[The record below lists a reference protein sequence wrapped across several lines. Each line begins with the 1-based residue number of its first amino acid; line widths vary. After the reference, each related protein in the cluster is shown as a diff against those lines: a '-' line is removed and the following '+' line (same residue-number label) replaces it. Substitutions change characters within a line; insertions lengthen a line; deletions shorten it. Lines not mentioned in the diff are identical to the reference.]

1 MLPARRSPHDREIV
15 RLALPA
21 FGALAAEPL
30 YILVDTAIVGH
41 LGTNPLAGLAVAGT
55 VLTAT
60 FAIFNFLA
68 YSTTGAVARQVGAGN
83 RRAAAE
89 NGVDGLWL
97 ATGLGIGLA
106 VLGLAFA
113 PVIVDVMGASVR
125 VHPFAE
131 TYLRISILGAPAL
144 LITLAG
150 AGYLRG
156 LQDTRTTLVIAV
168 VSNAANVVIELFF
181 VYGLD
186 LGIAGSAWGTVLAQY
201 GAALA
206 YVAIT
211 ARSVRRE
218 HASVRPQAA
227 GIRASASV
235 GGRLVVR
242 TGSLLAAFLAATAI
256 ASRIGDDDVAAHQ
269 IAFQVFLFLGLSL
282 DALAIAGQAMIGR
295 FLGAENAGEA
305 RAAARRMI
313 EWGIAVGVVFGVLLA
328 VLRPA
333 IVPLFTPDSDVQ
345 ALALQ
350 VLLIVAAMQPLNAV
364 VFVLDGIL
372 IGAGGGGRARVRR
385 RAVVALGRAGPVD
398 GRPVRRHGC
407 PLRRFPLAGDG
418 RGASRLISSGL
429 HHPLRR
435 GFLPVMSDQW
445 DQQAPTI
452 NLREPDDLDLEE

>member
-68 YSTTGAVARQVGAGN
+68 YSTTGAVARQVGEGN

-89 NGVDGLWL
+89 QGVDGFWL
-97 ATGLGIGLA
+97 AAGLGVGLT
-106 VLGLAFA
+106 VLGLALS
-113 PVIVDVMGASVR
+113 PLIVDAMGASSH
-125 VHPFAE
+125 VHPCAD
-131 TYLRISILGAPAL
+131 TYLRTSILGAPAL

-150 AGYLRG
+150 AGYMRG
-156 LQDTRTTLVIAV
+156 LQDTRATLLIALAA
-168 VSNAANVVIELFF
+168 NAANIVIEVAF

-201 GAALA
+201 GAAMA
-206 YVAIT
+206 YIVIA
-211 ARSVRRE
+211 ARIVRLE

-227 GIRASASV
+227 GIRATARV
-235 GGRLVVR
+235 GVRLVIR

-282 DALAIAGQAMIGR
+282 DALAIAGQAMSDGSSAPRTPGR
-295 FLGAENAGEA
+295 PAPR
-305 RAAARRMI
+305 RAA
-313 EWGIAVGVVFGVLLA
+313 
-328 VLRPA
+328 
-333 IVPLFTPDSDVQ
+333 
-345 ALALQ
+345 
-350 VLLIVAAMQPLNAV
+350 
-364 VFVLDGIL
+364 
-372 IGAGGGGRARVRR
+372 
-385 RAVVALGRAGPVD
+385 
-398 GRPVRRHGC
+398 C
-407 PLRRFPLAGDG
+407 
-418 RGASRLISSGL
+418 SSG
-429 HHPLRR
+429 
-435 GFLPVMSDQW
+435 V
-445 DQQAPTI
+445 
-452 NLREPDDLDLEE
+452 

>member
-1 MLPARRSPHDREIV
+1 VIPVRRSSHDREIL
-15 RLALPA
+15 RLAVPA

-30 YILVDTAIVGH
+30 YILVDTAIVGR

-55 VLTAT
+55 ILTAT

-89 NGVDGLWL
+89 LGVDGLWL
-97 ATGLGIGLA
+97 ATGLGLA
-106 VLGLAFA
+106 LTLLGLVFA
-113 PVIVDVMGASVR
+113 PVVVDAMGASDR

-168 VSNAANVVIELFF
+168 ASNAFNVVIEIVF

-186 LGIAGSAWGTVLAQY
+186 FGIAGSAWGTVLAQY

-206 YVAIT
+206 YLAIA
-211 ARSVRRE
+211 ARAVRRE

-227 GIRASASV
+227 GIRAAARV
-235 GGRLVVR
+235 GGRLVIR

-256 ASRIGDDDVAAHQ
+256 AARIGDDDVAAHQ

-282 DALAIAGQAMIGR
+282 DALAIAGQAMVGR
-295 FLGAENAGEA
+295 FLGADDAGEA
-305 RAAARRMI
+305 RVAARRMI
-313 EWGIAVGVVFGVLLA
+313 EWGIAVGVVFAVLLA
-328 VLRPA
+328 VLRPVV
-333 IVPLFTPDSDVQ
+333 VPLFTADPDVQ
-345 ALALQ
+345 DLALQ

-364 VFVLDGIL
+364 VFVLDGVL
-372 IGAGGGGRARVRR
+372 IGAGDVTYLAAAMLVATLGVFAPAAAAVLVLGGGLLWLWGALALWMGARCVGMATRFAGSRWQVTGAVRA
-385 RAVVALGRAGPVD
+385 A
-398 GRPVRRHGC
+398 
-407 PLRRFPLAGDG
+407 
-418 RGASRLISSGL
+418 
-429 HHPLRR
+429 
-435 GFLPVMSDQW
+435 
-445 DQQAPTI
+445 
-452 NLREPDDLDLEE
+452 

>member
-1 MLPARRSPHDREIV
+1 MLPVRRSPHDREIV

-21 FGALAAEPL
+21 LGALAAEPL

-68 YSTTGAVARQVGAGN
+68 YSTTGAAARQVGAGN

-89 NGVDGLWL
+89 IGIDGMWL
-97 ATGLGIGLA
+97 AAGLGLVLV
-106 VLGLAFA
+106 VLGVTLA
-113 PVIVDVMGASVR
+113 PVVVDVMGASAR

-144 LITLAG
+144 LLTLAG

-168 VSNAANVVIELFF
+168 ASNAFNLVIEIVF

-206 YVAIT
+206 YIAIT
-211 ARSVRRE
+211 ARAVRRE

-227 GIRASASV
+227 GILETAST
-235 GGRLVVR
+235 GGRLVIR

-269 IAFQVFLFLGLSL
+269 IAFQLFLFLGLSL
-282 DALAIAGQAMIGR
+282 DALAIAGQAMVGR
-295 FLGAENAGEA
+295 FLGAEDADEA
-305 RAAARRMI
+305 RAAARRML
-313 EWGIAVGVVFGVLLA
+313 EWGVAVGVVFGVLLA
-328 VLRPA
+328 VLRPV
-333 IVPLFTPDSDVQ
+333 IVPLFTPDADVQ
-345 ALALQ
+345 DLALQ
-350 VLLIVAAMQPLNAV
+350 VLLILAAMQPLNAV

-372 IGAGGGGRARVRR
+372 IGAGDVTYLAAAMLVATLGVFAPAAAAVLVFDGGLLWLWGALALWMGARLVGMAPRFAGSR
-385 RAVVALGRAGPVD
+385 WQVTGAVRAV
-398 GRPVRRHGC
+398 
-407 PLRRFPLAGDG
+407 
-418 RGASRLISSGL
+418 
-429 HHPLRR
+429 
-435 GFLPVMSDQW
+435 
-445 DQQAPTI
+445 
-452 NLREPDDLDLEE
+452 

>member
-68 YSTTGAVARQVGAGN
+68 YSTTGAVARQIGAGN

-113 PVIVDVMGASVR
+113 PVIVDVMGASAR
-125 VHPFAE
+125 VHPFAQ
-131 TYLRISILGAPAL
+131 TYLRLSILGAPAL

-168 VSNAANVVIELFF
+168 VSNAANLVIEIFF

-269 IAFQVFLFLGLSL
+269 IAFQVGSRSTPSRSP
-282 DALAIAGQAMIGR
+282 GR
-295 FLGAENAGEA
+295 
-305 RAAARRMI
+305 
-313 EWGIAVGVVFGVLLA
+313 
-328 VLRPA
+328 
-333 IVPLFTPDSDVQ
+333 Q
-345 ALALQ
+345 
-350 VLLIVAAMQPLNAV
+350 
-364 VFVLDGIL
+364 
-372 IGAGGGGRARVRR
+372 
-385 RAVVALGRAGPVD
+385 
-398 GRPVRRHGC
+398 
-407 PLRRFPLAGDG
+407 
-418 RGASRLISSGL
+418 
-429 HHPLRR
+429 
-435 GFLPVMSDQW
+435 
-445 DQQAPTI
+445 
-452 NLREPDDLDLEE
+452 

>member
-68 YSTTGAVARQVGAGN
+68 YSTTGAVARQIGAGN

-106 VLGLAFA
+106 ELGLAFA
-113 PVIVDVMGASVR
+113 PVIVDAMGASAR
-125 VHPFAE
+125 VHPFAQ
-131 TYLRISILGAPAL
+131 TYLRLSILGAPAL

-168 VSNAANVVIELFF
+168 VSNAANLVIEIFF

-313 EWGIAVGVVFGVLLA
+313 EWGIAVGVVLG

-372 IGAGGGGRARVRR
+372 IGAGDVTYLAVAMLVATVGVFAPAAAAVLVFGGGLLWLWGALVLWMGARCVGMAVRYVGSRWQVTGAVRA
-385 RAVVALGRAGPVD
+385 A
-398 GRPVRRHGC
+398 
-407 PLRRFPLAGDG
+407 
-418 RGASRLISSGL
+418 
-429 HHPLRR
+429 
-435 GFLPVMSDQW
+435 
-445 DQQAPTI
+445 
-452 NLREPDDLDLEE
+452 